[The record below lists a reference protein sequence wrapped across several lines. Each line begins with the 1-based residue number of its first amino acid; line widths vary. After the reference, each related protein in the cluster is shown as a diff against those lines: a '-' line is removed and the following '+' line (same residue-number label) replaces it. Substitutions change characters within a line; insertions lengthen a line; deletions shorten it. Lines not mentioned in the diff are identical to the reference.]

1 MASERPWR
9 ILMGLIM
16 PPALGGLFFAC
27 IILFHKLITSHFN
40 FTWMRISE
48 VLTDILTLIPAS
60 IFFIVFSFIF
70 YGVQSLL
77 YSLLMEFA
85 VQKIRNDK
93 LVIVI
98 SIFLGVF
105 VVRFLGLGGIIGKG
119 VSADIASIVMVIGG
133 VVGLIVGYY
142 LRKQFKLKTS

>member
-1 MASERPWR
+1 MSSGRTKR
-9 ILMGLIM
+9 ILIGTFI
-16 PPALGGLFFAC
+16 PPILGGFIFAF
-27 IILFHKLITSHFN
+27 IGTVHKLITSHFN
-40 FTWMRISE
+40 FSWMRISE
-48 VLTDILTLIPAS
+48 AFNTILGLLPVS
-60 IFFIVFSFIF
+60 VGFIF
-70 YGVQSLL
+70 LSVLFYGIQSLL
-77 YSLLMEFA
+77 YSLLMEFS

-105 VVRFLGLGGIIGKG
+105 VVKFLGLGSVIGKG
-119 VSADIASIVMVIGG
+119 VSADIASVVMVIGG